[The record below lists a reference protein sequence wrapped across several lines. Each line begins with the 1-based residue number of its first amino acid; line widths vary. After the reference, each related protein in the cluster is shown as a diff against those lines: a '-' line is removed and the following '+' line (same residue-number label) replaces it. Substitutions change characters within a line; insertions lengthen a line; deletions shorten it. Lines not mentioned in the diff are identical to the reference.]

1 MATKDS
7 ILKQIEE
14 KHIRFIDLWFTD
26 ITGMVKSVTVPSA
39 ELESVIA
46 SGTHFDGSSIEGFAR
61 VAESDMLLVP
71 DLNTFTVLP
80 WDSGEES
87 TARLI
92 CTVHTLH
99 GDPFIGD
106 PRNALVKALK
116 QAEELGFSYKTGVE
130 LEFFLFRLGAD
141 KGLLPLDPLDQSGYF
156 DMSANPAKAVLRKM
170 VATLSEMGIQVD
182 STHHENGSGQ
192 HEIDLQYDDALASAD
207 KVLTARVALKAVA
220 SCHDLHAT
228 FMPRPAMHLP
238 GSGMHT
244 HQSLHDVNNDDNAFV
259 DSGDEYGLSQTA
271 KYFLA
276 GQLCH
281 ARAMCAILSP
291 LVNSYKR
298 LGTSFEAPVYVTW
311 AHINRGALIRVPH
324 ISSGKESHT
333 RLELRC
339 PDPSS
344 NPYLASA
351 VMLAAGL
358 DGIRQQMPLPDALEE
373 NLLRQDRG
381 RLRQLEV
388 LPTSLG
394 EALDALNQD
403 DVILS
408 ALGPFISDRYIAAK
422 RQEFDEYNRQVTS
435 WELGRYISQY

>member
-7 ILKQIEE
+7 ILSIIEE
-14 KHIRFIDLWFTD
+14 KQIRFIDLWFTD

-46 SGTHFDGSSIEGFAR
+46 NGTHFDGSSIEGFAR
-61 VAESDMLLVP
+61 VAESDMLLIP
-71 DLNTFTVLP
+71 DLNTFTLIP

-87 TARLI
+87 TARLL

-130 LEFFLFRLGAD
+130 LEFFLFRLGD
-141 KGLLPLDPLDQSGYF
+141 TKSLLPLEPFDQSGYF
-156 DMSANPAKAVLRKM
+156 DMSANPAKSVLRKM
-170 VATLSEMGIQVD
+170 VGTLTEMGIQVD

-192 HEIDLQYDDALASAD
+192 HEIDLRYDHALSSAD

-220 SCHDLHAT
+220 SCHNLHAT

-244 HQSLHDVNNDDNAFV
+244 HQSLHHINSDDNAFV

-373 NLLRQDRG
+373 TLLRQDRG

-422 RQEFDEYNRQVTS
+422 RQEFDEYNRQVTT
-435 WELGRYISQY
+435 WELDRYVSQY